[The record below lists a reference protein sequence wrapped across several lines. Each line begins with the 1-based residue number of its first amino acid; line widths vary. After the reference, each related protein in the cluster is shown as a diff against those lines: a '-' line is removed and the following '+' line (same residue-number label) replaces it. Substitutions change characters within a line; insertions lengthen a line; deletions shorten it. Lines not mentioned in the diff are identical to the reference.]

1 MIGVVLVCSALVA
14 WPADDPKGATG
25 ATAGAKDRE
34 KDKATGDEART
45 AALAAYNGLRE
56 KTPETAAAQW
66 KLAVWCE
73 QNGLNAE
80 AYAQYAAV
88 VRLDPRREAAWR
100 KLGFKKYDG
109 RWLTDDQV
117 AEEQEQKKAEKVW
130 APRLKRWHRDV
141 HGTGK
146 RAAEAQAALDEVAD
160 PKAVPSVYREFGG
173 GGQVDQLIAVQ
184 VLGHID
190 SAVASKTLAV
200 LAVYGRTPE
209 VRRRA
214 IETLRGR
221 PDREYLDVLIGL
233 MVDPVKYE
241 VKPVAGPGSPGV
253 LLVEGERFN
262 VRRLYA
268 APAAPNVV
276 PKPGDIITYD
286 ELGMPVITRPFAVV
300 GFQRL
305 DRTGQLLLKRESAAQ
320 FSATQ
325 NMIEAQRG
333 AAAAQAQLQND
344 VAAIESVNDEIKRFN
359 ELVIAAAKD
368 ATGKDRGRTPQAWR
382 DALAAEN
389 KYDKTPARNPD
400 RPTLDLLIPLGYNP
414 TFARLTFI
422 SKVTNDA

>member
-1 MIGVVLVCSALVA
+1 MIGVVLVCSALVVV
-14 WPADDPKGATG
+14 PADDPKGATG
-25 ATAGAKDRE
+25 GTASGAKE
-34 KDKATGDEART
+34 KKAKVDEART

-66 KLAVWCE
+66 KLAAWCE
-73 QNGLNAE
+73 QNGLKAE
-80 AYAQYAAV
+80 AYAHYAAV
-88 VRLDPRREAAWR
+88 VKLDPRREAAWR
-100 KLGFKKYDG
+100 KLGFTKYDG
-109 RWLTDDQV
+109 RWLTDAQV
-117 AEEQEQKKAEKVW
+117 VEEQEQKKADRVW
-130 APRLKRWHRDV
+130 APRLKKWHRDV
-141 HGTGK
+141 HGAGK
-146 RAAEAQAALDEVAD
+146 RAADAQSALDEVSD
-160 PKAVPSVYREFGG
+160 SKAVAPIYREFGG

-184 VLGHID
+184 MLGHVD

-200 LAVYGRTPE
+200 LSVYGRTPE

-221 PDREYLDVLIGL
+221 PDNEYLDVLIGL

-241 VKPVAGPGSPGV
+241 VRPVGGPGTPGV
-253 LLVEGERFN
+253 LTVEGERFN

-268 APAAPNVV
+268 APAPPNVV
-276 PKPGDIITYD
+276 PKPGDVITYD
-286 ELGMPVITRPFAVV
+286 ELGMPVITRPLAVL

-305 DRTGQLLLKRESAAQ
+305 DRSGQLLLKRESAAQ

-333 AAAAQAQLQND
+333 AAVAQSQLQND
-344 VAAIESVNDEIKRFN
+344 VAAIESVNGEINRFN

-414 TFARLTFI
+414 TFARMTFI
-422 SKVTNDA
+422 NKVTNDA